1 MQYQHQCP
9 IIQRDLNLVL
19 PTVARGVTFAI
30 VCHSGTVFFALSV
43 FGQNQLKICFCILS
57 CFGRAHIGD
66 NLLLFMPLMYSTY
79 KIAVFYCFSTM
90 VRVYIPGFLSKFTVF
105 ISTFLVLPLSAQC

>member
-19 PTVARGVTFAI
+19 ATVARGVTFAI
-30 VCHSGTVFFALSV
+30 VWHSGTVFFALSV
-43 FGQNQLKICFCILS
+43 FGQNQLKYVFAYYHL

-90 VRVYIPGFLSKFTVF
+90 VRVYIPGFYLN
-105 ISTFLVLPLSAQC
+105 LPCLFPLF